1 MSFHY
6 ILLSFHVLLT
16 FPRIHGQCAFNLH
29 HLTASSKFPANC
41 SQIFGRFT
49 VDQTSGVTDAQ
60 LSEIFANVKEI
71 QGVVQI
77 WNTQF
82 TSVNFLKTIERLTGD
97 YLDKSLSIV
106 NNSRLTSLDLPS
118 LVKSNGKLEIVNNPV
133 LNLRSQCSTFHSAF
147 FNRRSVSGNEF
158 DCGCDL
164 IVPFKWSSVKNFPTG
179 CVVLYGN
186 LVLEG
191 SAPPVEVLYR
201 MSAVTKLYG
210 NLEVKQTNLETLGFL
225 QNLEEIES
233 GT

>member
-1 MSFHY
+1 MDSAHSIY
-6 ILLSFHVLLT
+6 TILPPPANSPPTVLRYSEGLLSIKLL
-16 FPRIHGQCAFNLH
+16 
-29 HLTASSKFPANC
+29 ASPMLSYPKYL
-41 SQIFGRFT
+41 
-49 VDQTSGVTDAQ
+49 QTSKRSKALFRYGT
-60 LSEIFANVKEI
+60 LN
-71 QGVVQI
+71 
-77 WNTQF
+77 
-82 TSVNFLKTIERLTGD
+82 
-97 YLDKSLSIV
+97 KSLSIV